1 MNGEEIKK
9 VVREAYE
16 LINSVQM
23 LPPMGIDNGFHFVS
37 EDEEFWIRFSNEDD
51 YKIVQTGVLALD
63 DPGFTLEELD
73 KQGVQWNFTQGVM
86 DLLSEIVMDAQ
97 DHIQQHERDVEKF
110 SNMVDNLS
118 GEMILGCL

>member
-1 MNGEEIKK
+1 MSGEEIKK

>member
-97 DHIQQHERDVEKF
+97 DHIRQHERDVEKF
-110 SNMVDNLS
+110 SFMVDKLS
-118 GEMILGCL
+118 GEMILQCL